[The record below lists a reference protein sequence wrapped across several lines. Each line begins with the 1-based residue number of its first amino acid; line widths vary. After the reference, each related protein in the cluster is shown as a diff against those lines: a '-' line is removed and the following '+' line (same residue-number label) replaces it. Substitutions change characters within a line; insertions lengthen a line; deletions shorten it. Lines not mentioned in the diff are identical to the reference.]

1 MAKTTEQIGPIID
14 TTTFAVGELQPFHKN
29 PRRGNVEMVAESL
42 QINGQYRAIVVNVGT
57 HTGRPLE
64 VLAGNHTLA
73 AAKQLGWK
81 QITAT
86 TVDVDD
92 LAAARIVAA
101 DNRTADLGGY
111 DDELLA
117 DLLSGIA
124 EDAASLAGTGY
135 NEDDLEAILAIMA
148 GPADLD
154 ALAEE
159 YGEPRADDHHIV
171 IRLSLDPITAS
182 RWDEHRQG
190 WDTDTEALDAL
201 LNR

>member
-29 PRRGNVEMVAESL
+29 PRRGNVEMIAESL

-86 TVDVDD
+86 GHA
-92 LAAARIVAA
+92 LHEAIVAE
-101 DNRTADLGGY
+101 TK
-111 DDELLA
+111 
-117 DLLSGIA
+117 
-124 EDAASLAGTGY
+124 
-135 NEDDLEAILAIMA
+135 
-148 GPADLD
+148 
-154 ALAEE
+154 
-159 YGEPRADDHHIV
+159 
-171 IRLSLDPITAS
+171 
-182 RWDEHRQG
+182 
-190 WDTDTEALDAL
+190 
-201 LNR
+201 

>member
-92 LAAARIVAA
+92 LAAARIAAA

-135 NEDDLEAILAIMA
+135 DEDDLEAILAIMA

>member
-1 MAKTTEQIGPIID
+1 MAKTTEQTGPIID
-14 TTTFAVGELQPFHKN
+14 TTTFAVSELRPFHKN
-29 PRRGNVEMVAESL
+29 PRRGNVEMIAESL

-111 DDELLA
+111 DDEAGGLGDLGVGAAGGLGGLDGEVPLLDHGFECLRGA
-117 DLLSGIA
+117 FHVLEGEALGVDHVASVHRYGLGTAVFVSG
-124 EDAASLAGTGY
+124 L
-135 NEDDLEAILAIMA
+135 
-148 GPADLD
+148 
-154 ALAEE
+154 
-159 YGEPRADDHHIV
+159 V
-171 IRLSLDPITAS
+171 LSLPS
-182 RWDEHRQG
+182 HVHLYR
-190 WDTDTEALDAL
+190 
-201 LNR
+201 

>member
-29 PRRGNVEMVAESL
+29 PRRGNVEMIAESL